1 MKPHIKIGIHCDI
14 RYQPSQLLT
23 SGIMRFVAT
32 SGDSDVRIEANH
44 PSLRSFRYNM
54 KDADGIIAGLVGLK
68 NPALRSAKAAIFVN
82 TPPQKDFDRPYAIV
96 QCDNRLIG
104 ETAAKFFTTKKLAA
118 LAFIGS
124 PQNESW
130 SAERGQGFRDVLG
143 PNQPLFVAPATGGR
157 SSAANSKRLAE
168 WLSKLPKPCGIFAAF
183 DQLAKLTMDIGSEC
197 GLSCPDQIQ
206 VLGVDNESYI
216 CEYTQPSLSSI
227 ALDFEGAGYQ
237 AAQTL
242 VRLLRHEIPSGKT
255 VPLRIL
261 DIVER
266 MSTLDV
272 SGATRLVALARE
284 FIRRHA
290 DSDIGPNDIAKSAG
304 CSLRL
309 LELHF
314 KKTTGRTLVSELQER
329 RLERV
334 TDLLRAT
341 NTPISRIGSLCGFA
355 NDLYLKNLFKRKF
368 GFSMRD
374 WRAAQRLDA

>member
-14 RYQPSQLLT
+14 RYQPSQLMT

-68 NPALRSAKAAIFVN
+68 SPALRSAKAAIFVN
-82 TPPQKDFDRPYAIV
+82 TPPPDGFDRPYAIV

-104 ETAAKFFTTKKLAA
+104 ETAAKFFITKKLAA

-130 SAERGQGFRDVLG
+130 SAERGLGFRDALG
-143 PNQPLFVAPATGGR
+143 PDRTVFVAPTVSGR
-157 SSAANSKRLAE
+157 SSTTNSKRLAQ
-168 WLSKLPKPCGIFAAF
+168 WLTKLPKPCGIFAAF

-197 GLSCPDQIQ
+197 GLACPDQIQ

-216 CEYTQPSLSSI
+216 CDYTQPSLSSI
-227 ALDFEGAGYQ
+227 ALDFEGAGYL

-242 VRLLRHEIPSGKT
+242 VRLLRREIPTGQ
-255 VPLRIL
+255 VLPLRIL

-272 SGATRLVALARE
+272 SGSTRLVALARE
-284 FIRRHA
+284 FIRKHA
-290 DSDIGPNDIAKSAG
+290 ATDIGPSDIAKSAG

-314 KKTTGRTLVSELQER
+314 KKTTGRTLVGELQEQ
-329 RLERV
+329 RLGMV
-334 TDLLRAT
+334 TDLLRTT
-341 NTPISRIGSLCGFA
+341 NTPIARIGSLCGFA
-355 NDLYLKNLFKRKF
+355 NDLYLKNLFKRTF
-368 GFSMRD
+368 GVSMRD
-374 WRAAQRLDA
+374 WRTAQRATV